1 MRRAGREGFTLIEA
15 LVAFAI
21 VAALSLVVQR
31 GLVQSRVGW
40 AAVEDRT
47 GAERLAR
54 SLLEEPLTPVAV
66 AAGGREGVTDG
77 RRWRIGLQSLDLPL
91 PSRPLRRTA
100 PAERR
105 RRRRTAP
112 AGCPCA
118 CGSRSRPRAVGRSRS
133 RRCGSPR
140 SRLRH
145 PDASAPGGNFGR
157 CVGRSGQPD
166 SRAWAMPISCWVCES
181 R

>member
-31 GLVQSRVGW
+31 GLIQSRVGW

-91 PSRPLRRTA
+91 PSPPAPENGVGGAPQTAQDGPRWLPLRLRIEVATA
-100 PAERR
+100 RGRPVEVETVRLAPFPAQ
-105 RRRRTAP
+105 AP
-112 AGCPCA
+112 
-118 CGSRSRPRAVGRSRS
+118 
-133 RRCGSPR
+133 
-140 SRLRH
+140 
-145 PDASAPGGNFGR
+145 
-157 CVGRSGQPD
+157 
-166 SRAWAMPISCWVCES
+166 
-181 R
+181 